1 MKKHFAT
8 EEWIDFVN
16 DVTSNSKRDAM
27 QKHLEQGCDRCQ
39 QSVGLWEKIRRSAAA
54 EANYQPPEQTLRV
67 VKAEFAASGFAG
79 KQKEKAGLLDV
90 LFDSFLQPV
99 FEGARS
105 AGSDT
110 RQMLYRADPY
120 QIDVQI
126 EAQQTENRIVVTGQ
140 VLDVTHPEVVGR
152 EIMVTLSNLRG
163 HVVNTLTNEHGEF
176 RGDVE
181 NSGDLQL
188 TFARSGAQPVVIS
201 LRDALGK
208 PEASR

>member
-1 MKKHFAT
+1 MKRHFAA

-16 DVTSNSKRDAM
+16 DVTSGSERDAM
-27 QKHLEQGCDRCQ
+27 RKHLEHGCDRCQ
-39 QSVGLWEKIRRSAAA
+39 QNVGLWEKIRRSAAA

-67 VKAEFAASGFAG
+67 VKAGFAASEYPG
-79 KQKEKAGLLDV
+79 KQKKKAGLLDV

-126 EAQQTENRIVVTGQ
+126 EPQQRENRIVVTGQ
-140 VLDVTHPEVVGR
+140 VLDNSHPEAVGR

-163 HVVNTLTNEHGEF
+163 HVVNTLTNENGEF
-176 RGDVE
+176 RGEVE

-188 TFARSGAQPVVIS
+188 TFARSGAKPVVIS

-208 PEASR
+208 PGASR